1 MSNGFNK
8 RYPEFA
14 SIENHIRRAQAERA
28 VTIANWIAEAIVGAA
43 RVTRDMLSRSAVAR
57 LPRASVVAKVSLP
70 R

>member
-1 MSNGFNK
+1 MKSNFSK

-28 VTIANWIAEAIVGAA
+28 VTIANWIADAVVASVNA
-43 RVTRDMLSRSAVAR
+43 TRGLFLRGPAKPAPAR
-57 LPRASVVAKVSLP
+57 LIVKASLP